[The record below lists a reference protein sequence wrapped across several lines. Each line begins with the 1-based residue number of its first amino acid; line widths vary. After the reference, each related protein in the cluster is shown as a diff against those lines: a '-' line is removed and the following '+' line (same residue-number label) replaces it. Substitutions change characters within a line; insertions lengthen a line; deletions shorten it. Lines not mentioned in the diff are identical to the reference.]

1 MPEPI
6 STGAAILGGS
16 VIGGGL
22 SALGASGA
30 AETQAG
36 AARDASALQKQMF
49 DRQMA
54 GQEPYRQ
61 AGLAGQNRLMELLGL
76 RMPAQ
81 AGGGGAPYMRSDAEL
96 RNALAGQFTSEGS
109 PAGYAGGVGGG
120 GREGGDGVYV
130 EATPGVIDEAGLSR
144 AMAAARQGDQNA
156 MNNYQTPQS
165 ADFGRYA
172 RDFGMSDFQ
181 QDPGYAFRLSE
192 GQKLLDRSAAAR
204 GGLISGG
211 ALRAATRYGQDMGSQ
226 EYQNAFN
233 RYQTNRSNQLQPL
246 GNLMAS
252 GQSAASNQGSAAGQ
266 YGTNAGNL
274 MMQGG
279 QAMAAGQL
287 GVGNTLNN
295 ALGTMASSYQNQQ
308 NFTDYLNR
316 FGNQSPVGQ
325 PSYMAPQRSDID
337 PYSGVRNPQGY
348 V

>member
-6 STGAAILGGS
+6 STSAAIMGGSSLLGG
-16 VIGGGL
+16 
-22 SALGASGA
+22 ALAASGASDA

-36 AARDASALQKQMF
+36 AARDAAALQKQIF

-61 AGLAGQNRLMELLGL
+61 AGLVGQARLMELLGL

-81 AGGGGAPYMRSDAEL
+81 AGGGGGAPYMRSDAEL
-96 RNALAGQFTSEGS
+96 RNALAGQFTEA
-109 PAGYAGGVGGG
+109 PGYITSF
-120 GREGGDGVYV
+120 GREGGETYS
-130 EATPGVIDEAGLSR
+130 PGGGIDEAGLSR

-156 MNNYQTPQS
+156 MNNYQPPQGGQS
-165 ADFGRYA
+165 ADFGKYA

-192 GQKLLDRSAAAR
+192 GQKVLDRSAAAR

-226 EYQNAFN
+226 EYANAFN
-233 RYQTNRSNQLQPL
+233 RYQMNRSNQLQPL

-252 GQSAASNQGSAAGQ
+252 GQSAASNQGSAAGA

-287 GVGNTLNN
+287 GVGNTINN
-295 ALGTMASSYQNQQ
+295 ALGSAASSYQNQT

-316 FGNQSPVGQ
+316 MGNRSSGPTSMPGYGGEYDT
-325 PSYMAPQRSDID
+325 SYMGR
-337 PYSGVRNPQGY
+337 
-348 V
+348 